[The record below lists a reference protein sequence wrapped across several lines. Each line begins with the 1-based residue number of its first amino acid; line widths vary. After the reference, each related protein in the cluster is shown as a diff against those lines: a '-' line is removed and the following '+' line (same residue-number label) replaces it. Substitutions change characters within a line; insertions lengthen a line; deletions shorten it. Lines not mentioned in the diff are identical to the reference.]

1 MYKCVLDR
9 GERCVAGGLLGGP
22 RWIRFFLLLL
32 FLAFFVHMGKQ
43 RAAGS
48 LVAFRAA
55 PKYQFILSFGRVIG
69 PLGDVPN
76 GLEGTDKAGLEVQVM
91 SQIMGD

>member
-1 MYKCVLDR
+1 MCSGQRREV
-9 GERCVAGGLLGGP
+9 RCWRALG
-22 RWIRFFLLLL
+22 RSQVDMVFLLLL
-32 FLAFFVHMGKQ
+32 LFAFFVHMGKQ